1 MGQANYAMTLAIL
14 LVVIYYSGSINILLE
29 GIYGAKNSYYQRDGV
44 R

>member
-1 MGQANYAMTLAIL
+1 MARANYALPLAIL

-29 GIYGAKNSYYQRDGV
+29 GTYGAKNSYYQRDDV